1 MIPHIGRRLCVPLL
15 GMASI
20 AALAPTTPALAQ
32 CSDYVIEQMRRAG
45 IPDAEIQRRCGRTI
59 APDQRPRTSARCETR
74 AGSCSVAPAP
84 VGSPCWCP
92 SPLGSIAGR
101 IGG

>member
-1 MIPHIGRRLCVPLL
+1 MNQMEDARERMVALL
-15 GMASI
+15 AG
-20 AALAPTTPALAQ
+20 LAPATPAVAQ
-32 CSDYVIEQMRRAG
+32 CSDYVIQQLQRAG
-45 IPDAEIQRRCGRTI
+45 IPDAEIQRRCGRTLGR
-59 APDQRPRTSARCETR
+59 DQRPPTSTRCETR
-74 AGSCSVAPAP
+74 AGNCSVAPAP

>member
-1 MIPHIGRRLCVPLL
+1 MMARFRRVLRASLL
-15 GMASI
+15 GMAVM
-20 AALAPTTPALAQ
+20 AALAPTSPALAQ
-32 CSDYVIEQMRRAG
+32 CSHYVIEQMRRAG
-45 IPDAEIQRRCGRTI
+45 VPDSEIERRCGRTLG
-59 APDQRPRTSARCETR
+59 PDQRVRTGTRCETR

-84 VGSPCWCP
+84 IGSPCWCP